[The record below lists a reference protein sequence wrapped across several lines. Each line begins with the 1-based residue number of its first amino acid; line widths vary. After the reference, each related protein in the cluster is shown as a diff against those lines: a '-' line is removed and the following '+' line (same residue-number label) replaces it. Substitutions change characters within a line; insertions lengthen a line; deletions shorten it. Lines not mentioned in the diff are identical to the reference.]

1 MSESSFK
8 DDYWIF
14 LINKVYVLFLGGWIQ
29 KIVQEEIKVIHDTS
43 PMAESEEELKSFLV
57 RVKEESEKAGLKPSI

>member
-14 LINKVYVLFLGGWIQ
+14 LTNKVYVLFWGGWIQ

-57 RVKEESEKAGLKPSI
+57 RVKEKSEKAGLKLSI

>member
-14 LINKVYVLFLGGWIQ
+14 LINKVYVLFWGGWIQ

-57 RVKEESEKAGLKPSI
+57 RVKEKSEKAGLKLSI